1 MSDHAIAKS
10 FEGLW
15 IWQQARAL
23 VKDVY
28 RDVGAGTPAG
38 HDFAFRS
45 QFQRAA
51 ISVMNN
57 IAEGFERSSDP
68 EYVRFLDIAKA
79 SCGEVRSMYYAAED
93 LRYVLP
99 ETADQRR
106 EFTKRLSGGIAS
118 LQSHLRKSRL

>member
-1 MSDHAIAKS
+1 MGENGIAKS

-15 IWQQARAL
+15 IWQQARTL

-28 RDVGAGTPAG
+28 SDFSRGTPAG
-38 HDFAFRS
+38 QDFAFRS

-68 EYVRFLDIAKA
+68 EYVRFLDVAKA
-79 SCGEVRSMYYAAED
+79 SCGEVRSMYYIAED
-93 LRYVLP
+93 LTYVLP
-99 ETADQRR
+99 EVADERRQRTR
-106 EFTKRLSGGIAS
+106 RLAA
-118 LQSHLRKSRL
+118 